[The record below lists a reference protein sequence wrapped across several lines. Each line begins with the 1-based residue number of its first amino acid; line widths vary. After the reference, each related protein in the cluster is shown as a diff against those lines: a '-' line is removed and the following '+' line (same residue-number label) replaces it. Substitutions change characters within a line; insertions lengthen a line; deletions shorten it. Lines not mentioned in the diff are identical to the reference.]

1 MPHVIV
7 KLYPG
12 RSEEQ
17 KTRLAEEIVKDV
29 IAIAKCE
36 EKSVS
41 VAFEEVNLRNGQR
54 KSIDRTFLI
63 TTKGF
68 TRNPAITHLN
78 SPGVYQTDD
87 LQDLQ
92 GKRKKSHS
100 DSLQWPAYEE
110 AAADLSRLTITVAN
124 PVLSTPRNTGCRLLI
139 SIRLDRPQG
148 RLAKLRSLLLIFLRL
163 RTRREPPVFPKVN
176 FTDCKQRGLY

>member
-1 MPHVIV
+1 LV
-7 KLYPG
+7 
-12 RSEEQ
+12 
-17 KTRLAEEIVKDV
+17 
-29 IAIAKCE
+29 
-36 EKSVS
+36 
-41 VAFEEVNLRNGQR
+41 
-54 KSIDRTFLI
+54 

-87 LQDLQ
+87 LQDLE

-100 DSLQWPAYEE
+100 DSLQRPAYEE

-139 SIRLDRPQG
+139 SNGVGTENTVYFPYCSLEES
-148 RLAKLRSLLLIFLRL
+148 LRGCFYFLVSAFPSFSFASFAPIPLIERRAALVFSL
-163 RTRREPPVFPKVN
+163 KVSGPSL
-176 FTDCKQRGLY
+176 FSHK